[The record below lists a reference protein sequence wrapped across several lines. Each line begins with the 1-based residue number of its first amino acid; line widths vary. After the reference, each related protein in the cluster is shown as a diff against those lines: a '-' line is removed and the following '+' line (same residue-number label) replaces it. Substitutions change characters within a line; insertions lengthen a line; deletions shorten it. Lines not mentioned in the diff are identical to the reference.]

1 MGVIKVALVQSEFTP
16 VDIKT
21 SVTFLKRKRTSLV
34 EEAGSPIPS
43 GRGNSQDPSSLPSLL
58 L

>member
-1 MGVIKVALVQSEFTP
+1 MIKVALVQSEFTP

-21 SVTFLKRKRTSLV
+21 SVTFLKRKGTSLV

-43 GRGNSQDPSSLPSLL
+43 ERG
-58 L
+58 

>member
-1 MGVIKVALVQSEFTP
+1 MIKVALVQFEFTP

-21 SVTFLKRKRTSLV
+21 SVTFLKRKGPSLV

-43 GRGNSQDPSSLPSLL
+43 GRGGSQGETVSEV
-58 L
+58 